1 MDIEDLRQ
9 FLVISNLNNLQ
20 TAAVELNKTAG
31 ALSKVIKRLEIKLN
45 TQLFDRSGRNIVLNQ
60 KGERFRQYALN
71 IVHESDQVLSE
82 FGNVNTKIK
91 VNITGPSVLV
101 QFWLPQLIKKLENKT
116 FELNLHIDWEGQAL
130 SQVEKGMMHMAL
142 ATKFTASERSNISD
156 LRCVNLG
163 ETVFKVV
170 ASKHHPLFN
179 DFSNGQISTEQ
190 LQKYEFACP
199 SVSPFCGI
207 KRGVGSDGWHDDE
220 IPRSIGFRCNDFS
233 ILMTLVTQGS
243 ALAFVPDFIAHQYGL
258 NIVELSDY
266 DHNNKETIAIYYKP
280 SLAAGWL
287 NKLMDSMNDH

>member
-20 TAAVELNKTAG
+20 IAATKLNKTAG
-31 ALSKVIKRLEIKLN
+31 ALSKVIKRLESKLN

-82 FGNVNTKIK
+82 FGNIESKIK
-91 VNITGPSVLV
+91 VNLTGPSVLV
-101 QFWLPQLIKKLENKT
+101 QFWLPQLIKKLDNKLY
-116 FELNLHIDWEGQAL
+116 ELNLHIDWEGQSL
-130 SQVEKGMMHMAL
+130 EQVEKGMMHMAL
-142 ATKFTASERSNISD
+142 ATQFASSERSTLSELTAI
-156 LRCVNLG
+156 NLG

-170 ASKHHPLFN
+170 ASKQHVLFN
-179 DFSNGQISTEQ
+179 DFPTGKINTKE
-190 LQKYEFACP
+190 LKNHEFACP

-207 KRGVGSDGWHDDE
+207 KRGIGSDGWQDDK

-233 ILMTLVTQGS
+233 ILMSLVTQGS
-243 ALAFVPDFIAHQYGL
+243 ALAYVPDFIA
-258 NIVELSDY
+258 EKY
-266 DHNNKETIAIYYKP
+266 DLKIIEVVDCKHENTETIVLYYKP

-287 NKLMDSMNDH
+287 NKLMNSMK